1 MARGTQHRKRRP
13 RENARLAPP
22 PARRSRPQRPSWESQ
37 LFFGRLRRQAKW
49 WSFLIA
55 AAFIISFVLLGVG
68 SGSSGISDILGNL
81 LSGSTAS
88 GASLTSLQ
96 KQTVEHPKSATA
108 WLNYANRL
116 EQLQQDANAIT
127 ALQQYIK
134 LRPKD
139 QNQLAELASLDF
151 DRANA
156 WYTLYANAV
165 TLEQSLAPSPLLTA
179 NASSPLGKALAS
191 LPADPVESSVSTEL
205 GTEVSTDEEQFSSY
219 LDSRMSVLQQLVK
232 LTPDNALNQDEL
244 AQAAQEANDP
254 SVAIAAYKAVI
265 RLVPNDTLATTARQ
279 QIASLKA
286 AGG

>member
-1 MARGTQHRKRRP
+1 VARGTQHRKRRP
-13 RENARLAPP
+13 RENARLAPA

-88 GASLTSLQ
+88 GASLSALQ
-96 KQTVEHPKSATA
+96 KQTVAHPKSAAA

-116 EQLQQDANAIT
+116 EQVQQDGNAIT

-156 WYTLYANAV
+156 WYTLYGNAV

-179 NASSPLGKALAS
+179 SASSPLGKALAA
-191 LPADPVESSVSTEL
+191 LPADPVESSVSTAL
-205 GTEVSTDEEQFSSY
+205 GTEVSTDEEEFNSY
-219 LDSRMSVLQQLVK
+219 LDSRMTVLQQLVK

-254 SVAIAAYKAVI
+254 SVAIAAYKAVVK
-265 RLVPNDTLATTARQ
+265 LVPNDTLATTARQ

-286 AGG
+286 SGG